1 MDDPVRLLTVDDHMI
16 VREGLRM
23 ICDTLAHIEWV
34 GEARDGREALE
45 QVEALSPDVV
55 LLDLKMPVMDGIAAL
70 EALRSAHPE
79 VAVIILTTYQDDD
92 LMRQGLSLGAR
103 GFLLKD
109 TDRETL
115 LKTIEAAHRGD
126 TLLQPEILA
135 QALRAPGGTASS
147 SDAPKG
153 VSADAVLTDREREVL
168 ALVAEGGT
176 NRSIAY
182 ELGISERTVKAHLTH
197 VYQKLNVDSRAAAV
211 AEATRQG
218 LIS

>member
-1 MDDPVRLLTVDDHMI
+1 MDEAIRLLIVDDHMI

-23 ICDTLAHIEWV
+23 ICDTLAQVAWV
-34 GEARDGREALE
+34 GEARDGREALDR
-45 QVEALSPDVV
+45 VEALAPDVV
-55 LLDLKMPVMDGIAAL
+55 LLDLKMPEMDGIAAL
-70 EALRSAHPE
+70 EQLRNSHPE

-92 LMRQGLSLGAR
+92 LMRRGLSLGAR
-103 GFLLKD
+103 GYLLKD

-135 QALRAPGGTASS
+135 RALR
-147 SDAPKG
+147 
-153 VSADAVLTDREREVL
+153 SADETSTSAATPEVSPLTDREREVL

-176 NRSIAY
+176 NRSVAY

-197 VYQKLNVDSRAAAV
+197 VYQKLDVDSRAAAV

-218 LIS
+218 LIP

>member
-1 MDDPVRLLTVDDHMI
+1 MDEAIRLLIVDDHMI

-23 ICDTLAHIEWV
+23 ICDTLAQVAWV
-34 GEARDGREALE
+34 GEARDGREALDR
-45 QVEALSPDVV
+45 VEALAPDVV
-55 LLDLKMPVMDGIAAL
+55 LLDLKMPEMDGIAAL
-70 EALRSAHPE
+70 EQLRNSHPE

-92 LMRQGLSLGAR
+92 LMRRGLSLGAR
-103 GFLLKD
+103 GYLLKD

-135 QALRAPGGTASS
+135 RALR
-147 SDAPKG
+147 
-153 VSADAVLTDREREVL
+153 SADETSTSAAPPEVSPLTDREREVL

-176 NRSIAY
+176 NRSVAY

-197 VYQKLNVDSRAAAV
+197 VYQKLDVDSRAAAV

-218 LIS
+218 LIP

>member
-1 MDDPVRLLTVDDHMI
+1 MDDTIRLLIVDDHMI

-23 ICDTLAHIEWV
+23 ICDTLARIEWV
-34 GEARDGREALE
+34 GEARDGRDALD
-45 QVEALSPDVV
+45 QVEALAPDVV
-55 LLDLKMPVMDGIAAL
+55 LLDLKMPVMDGIKAL
-70 EALRSAHPE
+70 GKLRDAYPE

-115 LKTIEAAHRGD
+115 VKTIEAAHRGD

-135 QALRAPGGTASS
+135 RALQAKSGS
-147 SDAPKG
+147 G
-153 VSADAVLTDREREVL
+153 VPDGSAGDAVLTDREREVL
-168 ALVAEGGT
+168 SLVAEGGT
-176 NRSIAY
+176 NRSVAY
-182 ELGISERTVKAHLTH
+182 ALGISERTVKAHLTH
-197 VYQKLNVDSRAAAV
+197 VYQKLDVDSRAAAV

-218 LIS
+218 LIP

>member
-1 MDDPVRLLTVDDHMI
+1 MPDPIRLLIVDDHMI

-23 ICDTLAHIEWV
+23 ICETLVHIEWV
-34 GEARDGREALE
+34 GEARDGREALD
-45 QVEALSPDVV
+45 QVGALSPDVV

-70 EALRSAHPE
+70 EALRGSHPE

-92 LMRQGLSLGAR
+92 LMRRGLSLGAR

-135 QALRAPGGTASS
+135 RALRAPGGAASPSGAPEASPLTA
-147 SDAPKG
+147 
-153 VSADAVLTDREREVL
+153 REREVL
-168 ALVAEGGT
+168 ALVADGGT

-197 VYQKLNVDSRAAAV
+197 VYQKLAVDSRAAAV

-218 LIS
+218 LIP

>member
-1 MDDPVRLLTVDDHMI
+1 MDEAIRLLIVDDHMI

-23 ICDTLAHIEWV
+23 ICDTLAQVAWV
-34 GEARDGREALE
+34 GEARDGREALDR
-45 QVEALSPDVV
+45 VEALAPDVV
-55 LLDLKMPVMDGIAAL
+55 LLDLKMPEMDGIAAL
-70 EALRSAHPE
+70 AQLRNSHPE

-92 LMRQGLSLGAR
+92 LMRRGLSLGAR
-103 GFLLKD
+103 GYLLKD

-135 QALRAPGGTASS
+135 RALR
-147 SDAPKG
+147 
-153 VSADAVLTDREREVL
+153 SADETSTSAAPPEVSPLTDREREVL

-176 NRSIAY
+176 NRSVAY

-197 VYQKLNVDSRAAAV
+197 VYQKLDVDSRAAAV

-218 LIS
+218 LIP

>member
-1 MDDPVRLLTVDDHMI
+1 MDEAIRLLIVDDHMI

-23 ICDTLAHIEWV
+23 ICDTLAQVAWV
-34 GEARDGREALE
+34 GEARDGREALDR
-45 QVEALSPDVV
+45 VEVLAPDVV
-55 LLDLKMPVMDGIAAL
+55 LLDLKMPEMDGIAAL
-70 EALRSAHPE
+70 EQLRNSHPE

-92 LMRQGLSLGAR
+92 LMRRGLSLGAR
-103 GFLLKD
+103 GYLLKD

-135 QALRAPGGTASS
+135 RALR
-147 SDAPKG
+147 
-153 VSADAVLTDREREVL
+153 SADETSTSAATPEVSPLTDREREVL

-176 NRSIAY
+176 NRSVAY

-197 VYQKLNVDSRAAAV
+197 VYQKLDVDSRAAAV

-218 LIS
+218 LIP